1 MSYQKL
7 VTFGSSL
14 VNDLPVYDNDP
25 MTLCLGTD
33 INQPFNHGSNGS
45 IYGQNSPECQIYMSQ
60 RCAKNWDG
68 LCEYAANDKLN
79 PPEYAIRADTLGQGM
94 NGIIGLSPSDIL
106 VRNTAME
113 KYRISMNG
121 GENCTL
127 KTEQFDPINPSS
139 PYMSYY
145 VGYGCVPELAVDTFT
160 IDDDPVMNKLLDNP
174 KIGMQI
180 LVNIYNTMRRKGT
193 LSALKGTRLGN
204 FYESGLKEIIT
215 RQHPIRRLGTEEV
228 KQPIDESI
236 GLFPASSP
244 SLSRL
249 VPIQI
254 DGLGLPGTSDYYPYS
269 LGLGNYVDYWPTNG
283 YRAGIPYFS

>member
-14 VNDLPVYDNDP
+14 VNNLPIYNNDP

-33 INQPFNHGSNGS
+33 INQPFNHGSNGA
-45 IYGQNSPECQIYMSQ
+45 IYGQNSPECQIYLSQ

-68 LCEYAANDKLN
+68 LCEYAVDDRLN

-121 GENCTL
+121 GQNCRL

-145 VGYGCVPELAVDTFT
+145 VGDCVPEFAVDPTN
-160 IDDDPVMNKLLDNP
+160 IDSDPVMNKLLDNP

-180 LVNIYNTMRRKGT
+180 LKNIYNTMRRKGT

-204 FYESGLKEIIT
+204 FYESGK
-215 RQHPIRRLGTEEV
+215 PRLPSDPFPLT
-228 KQPIDESI
+228 KFID
-236 GLFPASSP
+236 AN
-244 SLSRL
+244 
-249 VPIQI
+249 
-254 DGLGLPGTSDYYPYS
+254 YYPS
-269 LGLGNYVDYWPTNG
+269 NYVDYWPVNG